1 MEEKTTKS
9 VETAESEE
17 TTVDAKRE
25 RKIEVVQ
32 EMFKNLYSNEN
43 RESIE
48 LLIANIKSD
57 IENIPGVD
65 GFITSR
71 VKGPLSI
78 LHKYDT
84 EEKYSNS
91 WNGMKDLLGLMVVV
105 DTNQDIDSILYY
117 MQTHYPMLK
126 NPYAKQFFRD
136 FRKTPIRPIDDS
148 VPQIID
154 YPSPRGYQI
163 NDGYKNCRVNMM
175 INIVNEKEDDGLP
188 VEIQIKTKEQYI
200 AHMATHDPVYKAKS
214 IPDESTCHRISDKL
228 FPYFEAVAHLKL
240 RKDQMST
247 LEIENCKKDIQS
259 IFERNRE
266 VFEKYPEVFNEA
278 CSIFAVYMFVIKNYE
293 KLHADAVLDDSII
306 NNQLLESEI
315 LRIFHFKQKNLL
327 RKDKSLTDSKAF
339 MKTVEEII
347 NMGYDE
353 FKRLSGSLAGDYRKD
368 VCIIA
373 GIFDMIREQDIKLIQ
388 RCAKSFRRVVVSVY
402 DDELAELYLGM
413 KPMYACEDRMKAVEM
428 LDDVASVGKVD
439 LAGVV
444 SDKAVVE
451 PFVIDEPKPKKYKV
465 GYLPG
470 VFDMFHPGH
479 MEYIKKA
486 LDLCDKLIIGV
497 KSNDYSMVYKG
508 KMPIQ
513 DENERLCI
521 ANALVGIGDVCL
533 TNRDI
538 MPPAEVLEELTREA
552 KNGNNVT
559 IFLGSDWKPY
569 IDGTEPKPGKEKSEI
584 SLGEYAM
591 LTSKYPKIVLDMIPR
606 GNSGRS
612 STKYRDRA
620 KDAAILVNPHELK
633 TLGV

>member
-1 MEEKTTKS
+1 MEQL
-9 VETAESEE
+9 VENYEANKNS
-17 TTVDAKRE
+17 ALIE
-25 RKIEVVQ
+25 RNRKVEVVQ
-32 EMFKNLYSNEN
+32 EMFKNLYTNEN
-43 RESIE
+43 KESIDI
-48 LLIANIKSD
+48 LIANIKSD
-57 IENIPGVD
+57 IETIANED
-65 GFITSR
+65 CFIMSR

-78 LHKYDT
+78 LQKYDT
-84 EEKYSNS
+84 DSKYAQS

-117 MQTHYPMLK
+117 IQTNYEELK
-126 NPYAKQFFRD
+126 NPYAKHLYKD
-136 FRKTPIRPIDDS
+136 FRKMPIRPVDGNETK
-148 VPQIID
+148 IID
-154 YPSPRGYQI
+154 QPSPKGYQI

-175 INIVNEKEDDGLP
+175 INIVNAKKEDGLP

-214 IPDESTCHRISDKL
+214 INDEAICHKLSDKL

-240 RKDQMST
+240 KKDQMST
-247 LEIENCKKDIQS
+247 VEIENCKKDIAE
-259 IFERNRE
+259 IFERNKSVYE
-266 VFEKYPEVFNEA
+266 QYPDVFNEA
-278 CSIFAVYMFVIKNYE
+278 CSIFAIYMFVVKNYNQ
-293 KLHADAVLDDSII
+293 LRADAILDDSII

-315 LRIFHFKQKNLL
+315 LRIFHFKQKDFLKN
-327 RKDKSLTDSKAF
+327 DKSLTDSKAF

-347 NMGYDE
+347 NMSYQD
-353 FKRLSGSLAGDYRKD
+353 FIDLSQTLAGDFRKE

-373 GIFDMIREQDIKLIQ
+373 GIFDMIREKDIQLIQ
-388 RCAKSFRRVVVSVY
+388 RCSKSFRRVVVSVY
-402 DDELAELYLGM
+402 DDEVAELYLGK
-413 KPMYACEDRMKAVEM
+413 KPMYLCEDRMKAVEM
-428 LDDVASVGKVD
+428 LNDVASVGKVD
-439 LAGVV
+439 LAGYVA
-444 SDKAVVE
+444 DKSVVE
-451 PFVIDEPKPKKYKV
+451 PFVVEESTPKKYKL

-479 MEYIKKA
+479 IEYIKKA
-486 LDLCDKLIIGV
+486 SDLCEKLIIGV

-513 DENERLCI
+513 DQNERLCI
-521 ANALVGIGDVCL
+521 ANALVGIGEVHL

-538 MPPAEVLEELTREA
+538 MPPAEVLEELRLEA
-552 KNGNNVT
+552 NNGNKVT

-569 IDGTEPKPGKEKSEI
+569 IDHTEPKPGKEKSEI

-591 LTSKYPKIVLDMIPR
+591 LTSKYPNIVLDMIPR

-620 KDAAILVNPHELK
+620 KDAAILGNPHELK